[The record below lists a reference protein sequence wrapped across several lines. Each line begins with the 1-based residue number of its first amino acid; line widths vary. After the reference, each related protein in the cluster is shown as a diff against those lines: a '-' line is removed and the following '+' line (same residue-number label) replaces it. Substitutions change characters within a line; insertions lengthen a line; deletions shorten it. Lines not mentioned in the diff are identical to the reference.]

1 MRLKAEELSNKIP
14 SLYVK
19 ADRIANTIWEGMHNR
34 NKDGVGDN
42 FWQFRKY
49 EYGDPAHL
57 IDWKKTA
64 KSNETFIQEK
74 ELQTLQN
81 FVIWRDTSK
90 SMNFRSSESIDTKL
104 YRANLF
110 TLTLT
115 IILSKSGENI
125 VLNGL
130 KTELLKG
137 GNAVN
142 FVSNQINEKV
152 TDSFKSSP
160 NINEIK
166 NNSDVILIGDFLNN
180 INETEKTIKELSN
193 RGINGI
199 IIQILDP
206 AERFFPYKG
215 RINFNGLEGE
225 QNILIGKA
233 ESVRNDYKKAIKIH
247 IEKLEKLTTSY
258 SWKYI
263 LDNSDQDASISLQ
276 NICNTLTYSNNTE
289 FRT

>member
-1 MRLKAEELSNKIP
+1 MDLSLLENFQKLVVSSLQSIINDLKMQFDNQKEDLG
-14 SLYVK
+14 
-19 ADRIANTIWEGMHNR
+19 DRIV
-34 NKDGVGDN
+34 D
-42 FWQFRKY
+42 
-49 EYGDPAHL
+49 
-57 IDWKKTA
+57 
-64 KSNETFIQEK
+64 
-74 ELQTLQN
+74 
-81 FVIWRDTSK
+81 
-90 SMNFRSSESIDTKL
+90 
-104 YRANLF
+104 
-110 TLTLT
+110 LT
-115 IILSKSGENI
+115 I
-125 VLNGL
+125 
-130 KTELLKG
+130 KTKE
-137 GNAVN
+137 
-142 FVSNQINEKV
+142 Q
-152 TDSFKSSP
+152 
-160 NINEIK
+160 
-166 NNSDVILIGDFLNN
+166 
-180 INETEKTIKELSN
+180 EKTIKELSN

-225 QNILIGKA
+225 KNILIGKA

>member
-19 ADRIANTIWEGMHNR
+19 ADRIANTIWEGIHNR
-34 NKDGVGDN
+34 NKDGLGDN

-110 TLTLT
+110 TLALT

-130 KTELLKG
+130 KSELLKG

-142 FVSNQINEKV
+142 FVSSQINEKV
-152 TDSFKSSP
+152 TDSYKSSP

-225 QNILIGKA
+225 KNILIGKA

-247 IEKLEKLTTSY
+247 IEKLEKLITSY

-263 LDNSDQDASISLQ
+263 LDNSDQDASISLK
-276 NICNTLTYSNNTE
+276 NICNTLTYTNNTE

>member
-1 MRLKAEELSNKIP
+1 MRLKAEELSNQIP
-14 SLYVK
+14 SLYIK

-90 SMNFRSSESIDTKL
+90 SMNFRSTEKIDTKL

-110 TLTLT
+110 TLALT

-125 VLNGL
+125 ILNGL
-130 KTELLKG
+130 KSKILKG
-137 GNAVN
+137 SNAVN
-142 FVSNQINEKV
+142 FVSNQINEKII
-152 TDSFKSSP
+152 DSYKSRP
-160 NINEIK
+160 NTKEIK
-166 NNSDVILIGDFLNN
+166 NNSDVILIGDFLDN
-180 INETEKTIKELSN
+180 INETAKTVRELSN

-206 AERFFPYKG
+206 AERFFSYKG

-233 ESVRNDYKKAIKIH
+233 ESVRNDYKKAIKMH

-258 SWKYI
+258 SWKYF
-263 LDNSDQDASISLQ
+263 LDTSDQEASISLQ
-276 NICNTLTYSNNTE
+276 QICNILTNSNNIE

>member
-110 TLTLT
+110 TLALT

-130 KTELLKG
+130 KSKLLKG

-152 TDSFKSSP
+152 TDSYKSRP

-225 QNILIGKA
+225 KNILIGKA

>member
-34 NKDGVGDN
+34 NKDGLGDN

-81 FVIWRDTSK
+81 FVIWRDTSR

-130 KTELLKG
+130 KSKLLKG

-152 TDSFKSSP
+152 TDSYKSSP
-160 NINEIK
+160 NVNEIK

-180 INETEKTIKELSN
+180 IIETEKTIKELSN

-225 QNILIGKA
+225 KNILIGKA

-247 IEKLEKLTTSY
+247 IEKLEKLITSY

-263 LDNSDQDASISLQ
+263 LDNSEQDASISLQ

>member
-34 NKDGVGDN
+34 NKDGLGDN

-110 TLTLT
+110 TLALT

-130 KTELLKG
+130 KSELLKG

-152 TDSFKSSP
+152 TDSYKSSP

-225 QNILIGKA
+225 KNILIGKA

>member
-1 MRLKAEELSNKIP
+1 MRLNAEELSNKIP

-34 NKDGVGDN
+34 NKDGLGDN

-152 TDSFKSSP
+152 TDSYKSSP
-160 NINEIK
+160 NVNEIK

-180 INETEKTIKELSN
+180 IIETEKTIKELSN

-199 IIQILDP
+199 IIQILAP

-247 IEKLEKLTTSY
+247 IEKLEKLITSY

-263 LDNSDQDASISLQ
+263 LDNSEQDASISLQ

>member
-34 NKDGVGDN
+34 NKDGLGDN

-81 FVIWRDTSK
+81 FVIWRDTSR
-90 SMNFRSSESIDTKL
+90 SMNFRSSELIDTKL

-130 KTELLKG
+130 KSKLLKG

-142 FVSNQINEKV
+142 FISNQINEKV

-160 NINEIK
+160 NVNEIK

>member
-34 NKDGVGDN
+34 NKDGLGDN

-81 FVIWRDTSK
+81 FVIWRDTSR

-130 KTELLKG
+130 KSKLLKG

-152 TDSFKSSP
+152 TDSYKSSP
-160 NINEIK
+160 NVNEIK
-166 NNSDVILIGDFLNN
+166 NNSGVILIGDFLNN
-180 INETEKTIKELSN
+180 IIETEKTIKELSN

-247 IEKLEKLTTSY
+247 IEKLEKLITSY

>member
-34 NKDGVGDN
+34 NKDGLGDN

-81 FVIWRDTSK
+81 FVIWRDTSR

-142 FVSNQINEKV
+142 FVYNQINEKV
-152 TDSFKSSP
+152 TDSYKSRP

-225 QNILIGKA
+225 KNILIGKA

>member
-34 NKDGVGDN
+34 NKDGLGDN

-81 FVIWRDTSK
+81 FVIWRDTSR

-130 KTELLKG
+130 KSELLKG

-152 TDSFKSSP
+152 TDSYKSSP
-160 NINEIK
+160 NVNEIK

-180 INETEKTIKELSN
+180 IIETEKTIKELSN

-247 IEKLEKLTTSY
+247 IEKLEKLITSY

>member
-34 NKDGVGDN
+34 NKDGLGDN

-81 FVIWRDTSK
+81 FVIWRDTSR

-130 KTELLKG
+130 KSKLLKG

-152 TDSFKSSP
+152 TDSYKSSP
-160 NINEIK
+160 NVNEIK

-180 INETEKTIKELSN
+180 IIETEKTIKELSN

>member
-34 NKDGVGDN
+34 NKDGLGDN

-110 TLTLT
+110 TLALT

-130 KTELLKG
+130 KSELLKG
-137 GNAVN
+137 GDAVN

-152 TDSFKSSP
+152 IDSYKSSP

-225 QNILIGKA
+225 KNILIGKA

-247 IEKLEKLTTSY
+247 IEKLEKLITSY

>member
-1 MRLKAEELSNKIP
+1 MRLNAEELSNKIP

-34 NKDGVGDN
+34 NKDGLGDN

-110 TLTLT
+110 TLALT

-130 KTELLKG
+130 KSKLLKG

-152 TDSFKSSP
+152 TDSYKSSP
-160 NINEIK
+160 NVNEIK

-180 INETEKTIKELSN
+180 IIETEKTIKELSN

-206 AERFFPYKG
+206 AERLFPYKG

-247 IEKLEKLTTSY
+247 IEKLEKLITSY

-263 LDNSDQDASISLQ
+263 LDNSEQDASISLQ

>member
-14 SLYVK
+14 SLYIK
-19 ADRIANTIWEGMHNR
+19 AERIANTIWEGMHNR
-34 NKDGVGDN
+34 NKDGLGDN

-81 FVIWRDTSK
+81 FVIWRDTSR
-90 SMNFRSSESIDTKL
+90 SMDFRSSESIDTKL

-130 KTELLKG
+130 KSKLLKG

-142 FVSNQINEKV
+142 FVSNQIDEKV
-152 TDSFKSSP
+152 TDSYKSSP
-160 NINEIK
+160 NVNEIK

-180 INETEKTIKELSN
+180 IIETEKTIKELSN

-247 IEKLEKLTTSY
+247 IEKLEKLITSY
-258 SWKYI
+258 SLKYI
-263 LDNSDQDASISLQ
+263 LYNSDQDESIYLQ

>member
-14 SLYVK
+14 SLYIR
-19 ADRIANTIWEGMHNR
+19 ADRIANTIWEGIHNR
-34 NKDGVGDN
+34 NKDGVGDS

-64 KSNETFIQEK
+64 KSNDTFIQEK

-90 SMNFRSSESIDTKL
+90 SMDFSSTKVIDTKL
-104 YRANLF
+104 YRANLL
-110 TLTLT
+110 TLALT

-130 KTELLKG
+130 KSNLLKG
-137 GNAVN
+137 SEAVN
-142 FVSNQINEKV
+142 FISNQISEEIE
-152 TDSFKSSP
+152 DSYKSIP

-166 NNSDVILIGDFLNN
+166 NNSNVILIGDFLNN
-180 INETEKTIKELSN
+180 INDIKKTIKELSN
-193 RGINGI
+193 KGVNGI
-199 IIQILDP
+199 VIHILDP
-206 AERFFPYKG
+206 AEKTFPFKG

-225 QNILIGKA
+225 KNVLIGKA
-233 ESVRNDYKKAIKIH
+233 ESVRNDYKKAIKLH
-247 IEKLEKLTTSY
+247 INKLEKLVTSY
-258 SWKYI
+258 SWRYF
-263 LDNSDQDASISLQ
+263 LDTTDQEASISLL
-276 NICNTLTYSNNTE
+276 NICNTLSNSNKIE
-289 FRT
+289 LES

>member
-34 NKDGVGDN
+34 NKDGLGDN

-110 TLTLT
+110 TLALT

-125 VLNGL
+125 ILNGL
-130 KTELLKG
+130 KSKLLKG

-152 TDSFKSSP
+152 TDSYKSSP
-160 NINEIK
+160 NVNEIK

-180 INETEKTIKELSN
+180 IIETEKTIKELSN

-247 IEKLEKLTTSY
+247 IEKLEKLITSY

-263 LDNSDQDASISLQ
+263 LDNSEQDASISLQ

>member
-34 NKDGVGDN
+34 NKDGLGDN

-81 FVIWRDTSK
+81 FVIWRDTSR

-152 TDSFKSSP
+152 TDSYKSSP

-180 INETEKTIKELSN
+180 IIETEKTIKELSN

-247 IEKLEKLTTSY
+247 IEKLEKLTASY

>member
-34 NKDGVGDN
+34 NKDGLGDN

-81 FVIWRDTSK
+81 FVIWRDTSR
-90 SMNFRSSESIDTKL
+90 SMNFRSSELIDTKL

-152 TDSFKSSP
+152 TDSYKSRP

-225 QNILIGKA
+225 KNILIGKA

>member
-34 NKDGVGDN
+34 NKDGLGDN

-81 FVIWRDTSK
+81 FVIWRDTSR

-130 KTELLKG
+130 KSKLLKG

-152 TDSFKSSP
+152 TDSYKSRP

>member
-34 NKDGVGDN
+34 NKDGLGDN

-81 FVIWRDTSK
+81 FVIWRDTSR

-130 KTELLKG
+130 KSELLKG

-152 TDSFKSSP
+152 TDSYKSRP

-225 QNILIGKA
+225 KNILIGKA

>member
-34 NKDGVGDN
+34 NKDGLGDN

-81 FVIWRDTSK
+81 FVIWRDTSR

-125 VLNGL
+125 ILNGL
-130 KTELLKG
+130 KSELLKG

-225 QNILIGKA
+225 KNILIGKA

>member
-34 NKDGVGDN
+34 NKDGLGDN

-110 TLTLT
+110 TLALT

-130 KTELLKG
+130 KSKLLKG

-225 QNILIGKA
+225 KNILIGKA

-276 NICNTLTYSNNTE
+276 NICNTLTYSNNSE

>member
-1 MRLKAEELSNKIP
+1 MRLNAEELSNKIP

-34 NKDGVGDN
+34 NKDGLGDN

-110 TLTLT
+110 TLALT

-130 KTELLKG
+130 KSKLLKG

-152 TDSFKSSP
+152 TDSYKSSP
-160 NINEIK
+160 NVNEIK

-180 INETEKTIKELSN
+180 IIETEKTIKELSN

>member
-34 NKDGVGDN
+34 NKDGLGDN

-81 FVIWRDTSK
+81 FVIWRDTSR

>member
-34 NKDGVGDN
+34 NKDGLGDN

-90 SMNFRSSESIDTKL
+90 SMNFRSSELIDTKL

-110 TLTLT
+110 TLALT

-130 KTELLKG
+130 KSKLLKG

-152 TDSFKSSP
+152 TDSYKSRP

-225 QNILIGKA
+225 KNILIGKA

>member
-1 MRLKAEELSNKIP
+1 MRLKAEDLSNKIP

-34 NKDGVGDN
+34 NKDGLGDN

-81 FVIWRDTSK
+81 FVIWRDTSR

-152 TDSFKSSP
+152 TDSYKSRP

>member
-34 NKDGVGDN
+34 NKDGLGDN

-110 TLTLT
+110 TLALT

-152 TDSFKSSP
+152 TDSYKSSP

>member
-34 NKDGVGDN
+34 NKDGLGDN

-81 FVIWRDTSK
+81 FVIWRDTSR

-130 KTELLKG
+130 KSKLLKG

-247 IEKLEKLTTSY
+247 IEKLEKLITSY

>member
-34 NKDGVGDN
+34 NKDGLGDN

-81 FVIWRDTSK
+81 FVIWRDTSR

-130 KTELLKG
+130 KSELLKG

-225 QNILIGKA
+225 KNILIGKA

>member
-34 NKDGVGDN
+34 NKDGLGDN

-81 FVIWRDTSK
+81 FVIWRDTSR

-152 TDSFKSSP
+152 TDSYKSRP

-225 QNILIGKA
+225 KNILIGKA

>member
-34 NKDGVGDN
+34 NKDGLGDN

-81 FVIWRDTSK
+81 FVIWRDTSR

-152 TDSFKSSP
+152 TDSYKSSP

-225 QNILIGKA
+225 KNILIGKA

>member
-34 NKDGVGDN
+34 NKDGLGDN

-81 FVIWRDTSK
+81 FVIWRDTSR

-152 TDSFKSSP
+152 TDSYKSSP

-180 INETEKTIKELSN
+180 IIETEKTIKELSN

-225 QNILIGKA
+225 KNILIGKA

>member
-34 NKDGVGDN
+34 NKDGLGDN

-81 FVIWRDTSK
+81 FVIWRDTSR

-142 FVSNQINEKV
+142 FVSNQINEKIV
-152 TDSFKSSP
+152 NSYKSSP
-160 NINEIK
+160 NVNEIK
-166 NNSDVILIGDFLNN
+166 NNSEVILIGDFLNN

-193 RGINGI
+193 RGISGI

-206 AERFFPYKG
+206 AERSFPYKG

-225 QNILIGKA
+225 KNILIGKA